1 MGCVFGLHSFQS
13 LLATFQRVTPFSV
26 LRVLSFLGKASQNV
40 FPSWAFPPKQISRSW
55 GSYLCVFPSLELSES
70 RKKKPK
76 KPVWVCYFSVRDACS
91 EGDVSVHLLVSCK
104 QNRNFWECLKLLSCC
119 GWGLTDNHC
128 QAFTQHSKVT
138 FPLILM
144 SSVHIQALE
153 WEFKGMLTF
162 KSTQSSS
169 LCKGLSGQGWSLWL
183 ELQLPVRW

>member
-1 MGCVFGLHSFQS
+1 MCFRLGLFLQSKFPGAEGVICVYFLPWNCQS
-13 LLATFQRVTPFSV
+13 P
-26 LRVLSFLGKASQNV
+26 G
-40 FPSWAFPPKQISRSW
+40 
-55 GSYLCVFPSLELSES
+55 
-70 RKKKPK
+70 KKKPK